1 MTIEDKYSLLL
12 LIMILIINITTFET
26 GGIRMKPKRKTRRK
40 LWEFPR
46 NFQCSIVGTCLTIAE
61 ARKVGRK
68 FGVTSDDPNQ
78 LDATVH
84 SFIVREA
91 SKQSLVSTHVY
102 NLLNRKF
109 EGMIRKA
116 SAADTPPKVLA
127 FWREAYN
134 SGLVPAGYWAALT
147 SPAIDEDGTIRIFS
161 DVHMLSHING
171 SNNIAL
177 MRRLAHT
184 ERALEENLEKQSELQ
199 RRSAKREQD
208 LRNKINIETTKTEVV
223 RQQLER
229 HGDGKLTDSLE
240 TTRSLEAKLQKLQLQ
255 NSALSQE
262 LCDRNR
268 DLAAARNI
276 LKVRNETIADLHE
289 LVESYERRL
298 NTDPAPDEPAM
309 HPAIEG
315 MQLLYVGGRPQTK
328 LRIQN
333 LVQEQGADLVCHDGG
348 KTKTSISSLKTLIE
362 SSHAVFMPVDRV
374 SHASAMETKRLCRQ
388 CNKPFITMKS
398 CSMSCFQQA
407 LLQLEAYGADPAEGA
422 DFTAAE

>member
-1 MTIEDKYSLLL
+1 
-12 LIMILIINITTFET
+12 
-26 GGIRMKPKRKTRRK
+26 MKPERKTRKK
-40 LWEFPR
+40 LWEFPH
-46 NFQCSIVGTCLTIAE
+46 NFQCSIAGTCLTLAE
-61 ARKVGRK
+61 ARKIGRK
-68 FGVTSDDPNQ
+68 FGITSDDPTQ
-78 LDATVH
+78 LDAAVH

-91 SKQSLVSTHVY
+91 SKQGLVSTHVC

-127 FWREAYN
+127 FWREACN
-134 SGLVPAGYWAALT
+134 CGLVPAGYWAALT
-147 SPAIDEDGTIRIFS
+147 SPALDEDGMIKIFS

-171 SNNIAL
+171 SNNVAL
-177 MRRLAHT
+177 MRRLAYT
-184 ERALEENLEKQSELQ
+184 EKALEENLEKQSELQ
-199 RRSAKREQD
+199 RRSARRERD
-208 LRNKINIETTKTEVV
+208 LRKKIDIETTKSQVA

-229 HGDGKLTDSLE
+229 RGASKSSNSRE
-240 TTRSLEAKLQKLQLQ
+240 TTRSLETKLQKLQLQ
-255 NSALSQE
+255 NSTLSQA

-276 LKVRNETIADLHE
+276 LKVRNETIADLHK
-289 LVESYERRL
+289 LVESYERRFK
-298 NTDPAPDEPAM
+298 TDPALEEPAM
-309 HPAIEG
+309 HPAIDG

-333 LVQEQGADLVCHDGG
+333 LVQEQGGDLVCHDGG
-348 KTKTSISSLKTLIE
+348 KTKTSIGSLKTLIE

-374 SHASAMETKRLCRQ
+374 SHASALETKRLCRQ

-407 LLQLEAYGADPAEGA
+407 LLQLEDYGDDPSGGA
-422 DFTAAE
+422 GFTATE

>member
-1 MTIEDKYSLLL
+1 
-12 LIMILIINITTFET
+12 MILIIKSISFKT
-26 GGIRMKPKRKTRRK
+26 GKIRMKLERKTRKK
-40 LWEFPR
+40 LWEFPH
-46 NFQCSIVGTCLTIAE
+46 NFQCSIVGTCLTLAE
-61 ARKVGRK
+61 ARKIGRK
-68 FGVTSDDPNQ
+68 FGVISDDPTQ
-78 LDATVH
+78 LDAAVH
-84 SFIVREA
+84 SFIVREV
-91 SKQSLVSTHVY
+91 SKQGLVSTHVC

-109 EGMIRKA
+109 EGMIRRV
-116 SAADTPPKVLA
+116 SNADTPPKILA
-127 FWREAYN
+127 FWREACN

-171 SNNIAL
+171 SNNVAL

-208 LRNKINIETTKTEVV
+208 LRNKINIETAKTKVA
-223 RQQLER
+223 RRQLESR
-229 HGDGKLTDSLE
+229 WDRKSPDIRE
-240 TTRSLEAKLQKLQLQ
+240 THKSLEAKLQKLQLQ
-255 NSALSQE
+255 NSTLSQA
-262 LCDRNR
+262 LCERNR

-276 LKVRNETIADLHE
+276 LKVRNETIADLRK
-289 LVESYERRL
+289 LIDSYERRFS
-298 NTDPAPDEPAM
+298 TEPTPDKPNM

-348 KTKTSISSLKTLIE
+348 KSKTSIGSLKTLIE

-374 SHASAMETKRLCRQ
+374 SHASALETKRLCRQ

-407 LLQLEAYGADPAEGA
+407 LLELEGYGDDPAKGA
-422 DFTAAE
+422 DFIATE

>member
-1 MTIEDKYSLLL
+1 MNK
-12 LIMILIINITTFET
+12 
-26 GGIRMKPKRKTRRK
+26 KPERKTRKK
-40 LWEFPR
+40 LWEFPH
-46 NFQCSIVGTCLTIAE
+46 NFQCSIVGTCLTLAE

-68 FGVTSDDPNQ
+68 FGVISDDPAQ
-78 LDATVH
+78 LDAAVH

-91 SKQSLVSTHVY
+91 SKQGLVSTHVC

-109 EGMIRKA
+109 EGMIRKMA
-116 SAADTPPKVLA
+116 TADTPPKVLVI
-127 FWREAYN
+127 WREAFN
-134 SGLVPAGYWAALT
+134 SGMVPAGYWAALT

-171 SNNIAL
+171 SNNVAL

-184 ERALEENLEKQSELQ
+184 ERALEENLEKQSEFK
-199 RRSAKREQD
+199 RRSAMREQD
-208 LRNKINIETTKTEVV
+208 LRKKINIETTKTEVAQ
-223 RQQLER
+223 QQLER
-229 HGDGKLTDSLE
+229 HGDRKSPDSRE

-255 NSALSQE
+255 NSTLSQA

-276 LKVRNETIADLHE
+276 LKVRNEKIADLRN
-289 LVESYERRL
+289 LVESYERRFK
-298 NTDPAPDEPAM
+298 TDPAPDEPTL
-309 HPAIEG
+309 HPAIDG
-315 MQLLYVGGRPQTK
+315 KQLLYIGGRPQTK

-348 KTKTSISSLKTLIE
+348 KTKTSIGSLKTLIE

-374 SHASAMETKRLCRQ
+374 SHASALQTKRLCRQ

-398 CSMSCFQQA
+398 CSMSCFRQA
-407 LLQLEAYGADPAEGA
+407 LLQLEAYGDDPSGA
-422 DFTAAE
+422 TDPKATE